1 MSVVLKRM
9 VLVSALIG
17 ASAVGAVAEAQ
28 DAVLE
33 ELILAS
39 RLVPSDVSVG
49 VLLPPGYGDSSEAYP
64 LLLFLHGGGRD
75 SSFLGRLRALI
86 EQAWA
91 RNEIPKMVVATPS
104 AGRSFYMD
112 YYDESQKW
120 ETFIMTELL
129 DHLRKQY
136 RVGVGAANTLV
147 GGLSMGGMGALRLAF
162 KYPSQFGVVAA
173 MAPAIE
179 PAFSFDEIDPSD
191 RSYRRDA
198 VYWEK
203 FGKPVDRQYWRDNH
217 PPSIAQDNLAAI
229 QASGLQIYLEVGDV
243 DRFNLFRGTEL
254 LHRLLFDGGV
264 KHEHRLVRGA
274 DHVGASFPG
283 RFSNALRFI
292 GRALRA
298 AE

>member
-9 VLVSALIG
+9 VLLSALIG

-33 ELILAS
+33 ELTLAS
-39 RLVPSDVSVG
+39 RLVPSDVRVG

-64 LLLFLHGGGRD
+64 LLLFLHGGGGD
-75 SSFLGRLRALI
+75 SSFLGRLRPLI

-112 YYDESQKW
+112 YYDGSQKW

-162 KYPSQFGVVAA
+162 KYPSQFGAVAA
-173 MAPAIE
+173 LAPAIE

-217 PPSIAQDNLAAI
+217 PPLLSRRTISPRFRLPDSRYTSRSEMWTASI
-229 QASGLQIYLEVGDV
+229 SFKGLSYCTACCLMVGSNTSTDSFEVRITSALPSQGA
-243 DRFNLFRGTEL
+243 FRT
-254 LHRLLFDGGV
+254 R
-264 KHEHRLVRGA
+264 
-274 DHVGASFPG
+274 
-283 RFSNALRFI
+283 
-292 GRALRA
+292 
-298 AE
+298 